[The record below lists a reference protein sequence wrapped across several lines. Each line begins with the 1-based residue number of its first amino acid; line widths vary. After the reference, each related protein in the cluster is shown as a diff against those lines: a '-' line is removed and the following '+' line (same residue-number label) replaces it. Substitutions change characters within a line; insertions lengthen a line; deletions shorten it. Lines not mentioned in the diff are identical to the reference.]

1 MAMAMATDMVT
12 AMGKSKR
19 RAEVGVALTGL
30 LLAAS
35 TTAWGQVTVT
45 PRVAVSETVT
55 DNVRLSNTNPQSEQ
69 ITEIT
74 PGIRINIAGTRLK
87 TYFDLGLS
95 QLIYAQG
102 TSDNRTEVQN
112 ALNTFGT
119 FEAIDNW
126 AFVDFNGTI
135 SRQSVSAFGT
145 QSADNTSVNAN
156 QAEVSNY
163 RISPYVRGRLG
174 YMADYEARYSRSTT
188 RSDSATASDV
198 DTADALLKLSGNS
211 AFRNLG
217 WLADASRQTV
227 SYSAGRTTEA
237 NRINLGLTYTLTP
250 QLNVFASGGREDN
263 NFVSMDKERSAT
275 HTVGLNWSP
284 SETTKLSASRSKR
297 PFGDAHSVNFE
308 HRSARTVWRFTDS
321 RDVSATPSQTGFGSI
336 GSIYDLLFSQFAST
350 EPDPIARAALVNAYL
365 QTYGIN
371 PSATV
376 VSNFLSSAVS
386 VQRRQDLSFSL
397 LGLRDTITFV
407 ATRTE
412 SNRLD
417 TVSAALDDLANAS
430 QVRQTGLSVNYA
442 HRLTPD
448 YSLGVLW
455 SQQRTSG
462 DNNSQE
468 TRLRSLNL
476 NVAGRVGKRTTAVV
490 GVRHVV
496 SDGLSPYSETA
507 VTGNLN
513 VQF

>member
-1 MAMAMATDMVT
+1 MVTDMVT

-19 RAEVGVALTGL
+19 RAELGVALTGL
-30 LLAAS
+30 LLVAS
-35 TTAWGQVTVT
+35 TTVWAQVTVT
-45 PRVAVSETVT
+45 PRVTVTETIT

-74 PGIRINIAGTRLK
+74 PGLRINIAGGRLK
-87 TYFDLGLS
+87 TYFDLGVS
-95 QLIYAQG
+95 RVIYAQN
-102 TSDNRTEVQN
+102 TSDNTTQIQN
-112 ALNTFGT
+112 ALNTFGS
-119 FEAIDNW
+119 FEAVDNW
-126 AFVDFNGTI
+126 AFVDFSGTV
-135 SRQSVSAFGT
+135 SRQSVSALGT
-145 QSADNTSVNAN
+145 QSANNTSVNAN

-163 RISPYVRGRLG
+163 RVSPYVRGRLG

-188 RSDSATASDV
+188 RSDAATASDV
-198 DTADALLKLSGNS
+198 DTADASVKLSGNS

-217 WLADASRQTV
+217 WSADASRQTV
-227 SYSAGRTTEA
+227 AYSAGRTTEA
-237 NRINLGLTYTLTP
+237 DRLNLGLTYTLTP
-250 QLNVFASGGREDN
+250 QLNVFASGGGETN
-263 NFVSMDKERSAT
+263 NFVTLDKESSST
-275 HTVGLNWSP
+275 SSIGLNWAP

-321 RDVSATPSQTGFGSI
+321 RDVSTTPSQTGLGSI
-336 GSIYDLLFSQFAST
+336 GTVYDMLFSQFAST

-365 QTYGIN
+365 QAYGIN
-371 PSATV
+371 PAATV
-376 VSNFLSSAVS
+376 VSNFLSSALS
-386 VQRRQDLSFSL
+386 VQRSQNLSFAI
-397 LGLRDTITFV
+397 LGLRDTITFI
-407 ATRTE
+407 ATRTQ

-417 TVSAALDDLANAS
+417 TVSRALDDLANGS
-430 QVRQTGLSVNYA
+430 QVRQTGFNVNYS

-455 SQQRTSG
+455 SHQNTTA
-462 DNNSQE
+462 DNNAQD

-476 NVAGRVGKRTTAVV
+476 NVAGRVGKRTSAVV

-507 VTGNLN
+507 VTGHLN

>member
-1 MAMAMATDMVT
+1 MATDMAT
-12 AMGKSKR
+12 AMGKSNR
-19 RAEVGVALTGL
+19 RADAGVALTGL

-35 TTAWGQVTVT
+35 TAAWGQVTVT
-45 PRVAVSETVT
+45 PRVSVTETITNNVSLT
-55 DNVRLSNTNPQSEQ
+55 STNPQSEQ

-74 PGIRINIAGTRLK
+74 PGIRINIAGAKLK

-95 QLIYAQG
+95 QVIYAQG
-102 TSDNRTEVQN
+102 TSANRTEIQN

-119 FEAIDNW
+119 FEAVDNW
-126 AFVDFNGTI
+126 AFVDFSGTI
-135 SRQSVSAFGT
+135 SQQSVSAFGT

-174 YMADYEARYSRSTT
+174 HMADYEARYSRSTSS
-188 RSDSATASDV
+188 SDSAAASDV
-198 DTADALLKLSGNS
+198 DTADTFVKLSGNT
-211 AFRNLG
+211 AFRSLG
-217 WLADASRQTV
+217 WSADASRQTV

-237 NRINLGLTYTLTP
+237 DRANLGLSYTLTP
-250 QLNVFASGGREDN
+250 QLNVFASGGRESN
-263 NFVSMDKERSAT
+263 NFVALDKESSAT
-275 HTVGLNWSP
+275 NTVGLNWVP
-284 SETTKLSASRSKR
+284 SETTKLLLSRSKR
-297 PFGDAHSVNFE
+297 PFGDAHNLSFE
-308 HRSARTVWRFTDS
+308 HRSARTVWRYTDS
-321 RDVSATPSQTGFGSI
+321 KDVTATPNQTGLASI
-336 GSIYDLLFSQFAST
+336 GSTYDLLFSQFASI

-365 QTYGIN
+365 QAYRIN

-376 VSNFLSSAVS
+376 VSNFLSSALS
-386 VQRRQDLSFSL
+386 VQRRQDLSFAL
-397 LGLRDTITFV
+397 LGLRDTITFI

-417 TVSAALDDLANAS
+417 TVSTALDDLANAS
-430 QVRQTGLSVNYA
+430 QVRQAGLSINYA

-455 SQQRTSG
+455 SQQKTSS
-462 DNNSQE
+462 DSNIQD
-468 TRLRSLNL
+468 TRQRAV
-476 NVAGRVGKRTTAVV
+476 NVSVSGRLGKRASAVV

-496 SDGLSPYSETA
+496 SDGLSSYSETA

>member
-1 MAMAMATDMVT
+1 MAMDTAT

-19 RAEVGVALTGL
+19 RAELDVALTGL

-35 TTAWGQVTVT
+35 TAVWSQVTVT
-45 PRVAVSETVT
+45 PRVTVAETIT
-55 DNVRLSNTNPQSEQ
+55 DNVSLSSANPQSEQ

-95 QLIYAQG
+95 QVIYAQG
-102 TSDNRTEVQN
+102 TSANRTEVQN

-119 FEAIDNW
+119 FEAVDNW
-126 AFVDFNGTI
+126 AFVDFMGTI

-145 QSADNTSVNAN
+145 QSANNTSVNAN

-174 YMADYEARYSRSTT
+174 YMADYEARYSRSIT

-198 DTADALLKLSGNS
+198 DTADVSAKLSGNS
-211 AFRNLG
+211 SFRNLG
-217 WLADASRQTV
+217 WSADASRQTV

-237 NRINLGLTYTLTP
+237 DRLNLGLTYTLTP
-250 QLNVFASGGREDN
+250 QLNVFASGGREAN
-263 NFVSMDKERSAT
+263 NYVTLDKESAAT
-275 HTVGLNWSP
+275 NTIGLNWSP
-284 SETTKLSASRSKR
+284 SETTKLLVSRSKR
-297 PFGDAHSVNFE
+297 QFGEAHNLSFE

-321 RDVSATPSQTGFGSI
+321 RDVSATPSQTGIGSI

-365 QTYGIN
+365 QAYGIS

-397 LGLRDTITFV
+397 LGLRDTITFI
-407 ATRTE
+407 ATRTQ

-417 TVSAALDDLANAS
+417 TVSTALDDLANGS
-430 QVRQTGLSVNYA
+430 TVRQTGFSVNYA

-455 SQQRTSG
+455 SQQNTSD
-462 DNNSQE
+462 DNNTQD

-476 NVAGRVGKRTTAVV
+476 NVAGRVGKRTSAVV

>member
-1 MAMAMATDMVT
+1 MAMVMATDMVT
-12 AMGKSKR
+12 AMGKR
-19 RAEVGVALTGL
+19 RAKVGVALTGL
-30 LLAAS
+30 LLVAS

-45 PRVAVSETVT
+45 PRVTVTETIT
-55 DNVRLSNTNPQSEQ
+55 DNVRLSSTHPQSEQ

-74 PGIRINIAGTRLK
+74 PGLRINIAGSRLK
-87 TYFDLGLS
+87 TYFDLGVS
-95 QLIYAQG
+95 RVIYAQN
-102 TSDNRTEVQN
+102 TADDSTRIRN

-119 FEAIDNW
+119 FEAVDNW
-126 AFVDFNGTI
+126 AFIDFMGTI

-163 RISPYVRGRLG
+163 RISPYVRGSLG

-198 DTADALLKLSGNS
+198 DTADASAKLSGNS

-217 WLADASRQTV
+217 WSADASRQTV

-237 NRINLGLTYTLTP
+237 DRLNLGLTYTLTP
-250 QLNVFASGGREDN
+250 QFNVFASGGRETN
-263 NFVSMDKERSAT
+263 NFVTLDKISSSASSM
-275 HTVGLNWSP
+275 GLNWAP
-284 SETTKLSASRSKR
+284 SNTTKLSASRSKR
-297 PFGDAHSVNFE
+297 PFGNAHNLSFE

-321 RDVSATPSQTGFGSI
+321 RDVSTTPSQTGFGSI
-336 GSIYDLLFSQFAST
+336 GSIYDLLFSQFASI

-365 QTYGIN
+365 QANGIN
-371 PSATV
+371 PSAIV
-376 VSNFLSSAVS
+376 VSDFLSSAVS
-386 VQRRQDLSFSL
+386 VQRRQNLSFSL
-397 LGLRDTITFV
+397 LGLRDTITLI
-407 ATRTE
+407 ATRTQ

-417 TVSAALDDLANAS
+417 TVSTALDDLSNGS
-430 QVRQTGLSVNYA
+430 TVRQAGFSVNYA

-455 SQQRTSG
+455 SQQKTFA
-462 DNNSQE
+462 DNNAQD

-476 NVAGRVGKRTTAVV
+476 NVAGRFGKRTSAVL

>member
-1 MAMAMATDMVT
+1 MVMAMDMVT
-12 AMGKSKR
+12 AMGKRKR
-19 RAEVGVALTGL
+19 RAELGVALTGL

-45 PRVAVSETVT
+45 PSVTVTETIT
-55 DNVRLSNTNPQSEQ
+55 DNVRLSSTHPQSEQ

-74 PGIRINIAGTRLK
+74 PGLRINIAGGRLK
-87 TYFDLGLS
+87 TYFDLGVS
-95 QLIYAQG
+95 RVIYAQN
-102 TSDNRTEVQN
+102 TSDDSTRIQN

-126 AFVDFNGTI
+126 AFIDFMGTI

-174 YMADYEARYSRSTT
+174 YVADYEARYSRSTT

-198 DTADALLKLSGNS
+198 DTADASAKLSGNS

-217 WLADASRQTV
+217 WSADASRQTV
-227 SYSAGRTTEA
+227 NYSAGRTTEA
-237 NRINLGLTYTLTP
+237 DRLNLGLTYTLTP
-250 QLNVFASGGREDN
+250 QLNVFASGGRETN
-263 NFVSMDKERSAT
+263 NFVTLDKVSSSASSM
-275 HTVGLNWSP
+275 GLNWAP
-284 SETTKLSASRSKR
+284 SETTRLSVSRSKR
-297 PFGDAHSVNFE
+297 PFGNAHDLSFE

-321 RDVSATPSQTGFGSI
+321 RDVSITPSQTGFGSI
-336 GSIYDLLFSQFAST
+336 GSIYDLLFSQFASI

-365 QTYGIN
+365 QANGIN
-371 PSATV
+371 PSAIV
-376 VSNFLSSAVS
+376 VSDFLSSAVS
-386 VQRRQDLSFSL
+386 VQRRQNLSFSL
-397 LGLRDTITFV
+397 LGLRDTITLI

-417 TVSAALDDLANAS
+417 TVSTAQDDLANGS
-430 QVRQTGLSVNYA
+430 TVRQAGFSVNYS

-455 SQQRTSG
+455 SQQKTFA
-462 DNNSQE
+462 DNNAQD

-476 NVAGRVGKRTTAVV
+476 NVAGRFGKRTSAVL

-513 VQF
+513 VRF